1 MKYGQAGF
9 MFIEVMVAMSI
20 IALVAAATTMSI
32 FQMASTTDRSNG
44 YMTAVRQVQN
54 AGYWISQDAQMAE
67 SVSTDNLTP
76 PNILV
81 LKWTDW
87 GYDTDSVYHSVTYSL
102 ENVSDGIG
110 ELKRTH
116 QDSEGANE
124 QMLVAQDIYYDPSDP
139 DNATQ
144 ASYEGRVLTVKLVA
158 MSGGTE
164 EVREY
169 KVYTRPEF

>member
-144 ASYEGRVLTVKLVA
+144 ASCEGRVLTVKLVA